1 MLSEALLLESVK
13 QKPSFSPKFFIFV
26 QKFCEMRK
34 SMFLVLLAAIVL
46 ASCSNK
52 EQTNQGSTSKGQEL
66 GVSSL
71 EEDSTRTISTDAVFD
86 KFFTEA
92 SLRVDYCLTGNQ
104 KETTY
109 SLKELI
115 REPYWSGS
123 KTNLV
128 DTLEFGNY
136 IVKVFESETDN
147 LLFSKG
153 YQNLYGEWQTTDEAK
168 QVTKTFDESVVV
180 PFPRVKIDI
189 ALYYKTWEGK
199 LKEGM
204 RFCVSPENYFIR
216 DYDNLNLP
224 VYDAWIGNEDITKA
238 VDVVILPE
246 GYTQAEMDKFIKD
259 CDFFVESLFSYAPY
273 DRYRESFNVRGVLA
287 PSAESGCNMPGDH
300 VYKNTAMHFSFWT
313 FDSERYCMS
322 TDNRDIRDL
331 AGQVPYDQ
339 IYILVNTEKYGGGG
353 IYNFYCSSASSNRFS
368 SDVIIHEFG
377 HGFAGLADEYYYAGS
392 SEHMYNLELE
402 PWEPNITSLV
412 DFSDKW
418 GDMMDEETPVPTP
431 RKRKYEQ
438 TIGVFEGGGYEPKGM
453 YSPHMDCLM
462 NSLGHDFCPVCQ
474 RAIER
479 MILYYSK

>member
-1 MLSEALLLESVK
+1 MK
-13 QKPSFSPKFFIFV
+13 
-26 QKFCEMRK
+26 K
-34 SMFLVLLAAIVL
+34 SILFLLALVPLMAC
-46 ASCSNK
+46 A
-52 EQTNQGSTSKGQEL
+52 Q
-66 GVSSL
+66 
-71 EEDSTRTISTDAVFD
+71 FD
-86 KFFTEA
+86 NYFTEA
-92 SLRVDYCLTGNQ
+92 SLRVDYCLTGNHNM
-104 KETTY
+104 TTI

-136 IVKVFESETDN
+136 IVKVFESGTDN

-153 YQNLYGEWQTTDEAK
+153 YQNLFGEWQTTDEAK

-180 PFPRVKIDI
+180 PFPKVKIDI
-189 ALYYKTWEGK
+189 AMCYKTWEGE

-204 RFCVSPENYFIR
+204 RFSVSPDNYFIR

-353 IYNFYCSSASSNRFS
+353 IYNFYCSSASSNSFS

-402 PWEPNITSLV
+402 PWEPNITTMK
-412 DFSDKW
+412 DFGSKW
-418 GDMMDEETPVPTP
+418 GDMMDEGTPVPTP

-462 NSLGHDFCPVCQ
+462 NSFKGHDFCPVCQ

>member
-1 MLSEALLLESVK
+1 MLDLMQRYQKNVYLCRKYPAMKKTFFFLFALMPMMAFA
-13 QKPSFSPKFFIFV
+13 QFDTFF
-26 QKFCEMRK
+26 
-34 SMFLVLLAAIVL
+34 A
-46 ASCSNK
+46 
-52 EQTNQGSTSKGQEL
+52 
-66 GVSSL
+66 
-71 EEDSTRTISTDAVFD
+71 
-86 KFFTEA
+86 EA

-123 KTNLV
+123 KTNLI

-136 IVKVFESETDN
+136 IVKVFEAETDD

-168 QVTKTFDESVVV
+168 KVTKTFDESVVV
-180 PFPRVKIDI
+180 PFPKVKIDI
-189 ALYYKTWEGK
+189 AMCYKTWEGE
-199 LKEGM
+199 LVEGM
-204 RFCVSPENYFIR
+204 RFTVNPDDYFIR
-216 DYDNLNLP
+216 NYNDLHLP
-224 VYDAWIGNEDITKA
+224 VYEAWIGNKDITKA

-246 GYTQAEMDKFIKD
+246 GYTQAEMDKFTKD

-273 DRYRESFNVRGVLA
+273 DRYRESFNVRGVMVA
-287 PSAESGCNMPGDH
+287 SEESGCTMPGDH
-300 VYKNTAMHFSFWT
+300 IYKNTAMHFSFWT

-353 IYNFYCSSASSNRFS
+353 IYNFYCSSASSNDRS

-377 HGFAGLADEYYYAGS
+377 HGFAGLADEYYYAGA
-392 SEHMYNLELE
+392 SEHMYNLAVE

-412 DFSDKW
+412 DFSNKW
-418 GDMMDEETPVPTP
+418 GDMMDKETPVPTP
-431 RKRKYEQ
+431 REKKYRQ
-438 TIGVFEGGGYEPKGM
+438 TIGVFEGGGYEPEGM
-453 YSPHMDCLM
+453 YSPYMDCLM
-462 NSLGHDFCPVCQ
+462 NSFKGHEFCPVCQ

>member
-1 MLSEALLLESVK
+1 M
-13 QKPSFSPKFFIFV
+13 
-26 QKFCEMRK
+26 
-34 SMFLVLLAAIVL
+34 
-46 ASCSNK
+46 
-52 EQTNQGSTSKGQEL
+52 
-66 GVSSL
+66 
-71 EEDSTRTISTDAVFD
+71 
-86 KFFTEA
+86 
-92 SLRVDYCLTGNQ
+92 
-104 KETTY
+104 
-109 SLKELI
+109 
-115 REPYWSGS
+115 
-123 KTNLV
+123 
-128 DTLEFGNY
+128 
-136 IVKVFESETDN
+136 
-147 LLFSKG
+147 LFSKG

-259 CDFFVESLFSYAPY
+259 CDFFVVSLFSYAPY

>member
-1 MLSEALLLESVK
+1 
-13 QKPSFSPKFFIFV
+13 
-26 QKFCEMRK
+26 MRK

-273 DRYRESFNVRGVLA
+273 DRYRESFNVRGALA

>member
-1 MLSEALLLESVK
+1 MK
-13 QKPSFSPKFFIFV
+13 
-26 QKFCEMRK
+26 K
-34 SMFLVLLAAIVL
+34 SILFLLALVPLMAC
-46 ASCSNK
+46 A
-52 EQTNQGSTSKGQEL
+52 Q
-66 GVSSL
+66 
-71 EEDSTRTISTDAVFD
+71 FD
-86 KFFTEA
+86 NYFTEA
-92 SLRVDYCLTGNQ
+92 SLRVDYCLTGNHNM
-104 KETTY
+104 TTI

-136 IVKVFESETDN
+136 IVKVFESGTDN

-180 PFPRVKIDI
+180 PFPKVKIDI
-189 ALYYKTWEGK
+189 AMCYKTWEGE

-204 RFCVSPENYFIR
+204 RFSVSPDNYFIR

-353 IYNFYCSSASSNRFS
+353 IYNFYCSSASSNSFS

-402 PWEPNITSLV
+402 PWEPNITTMK
-412 DFSDKW
+412 DFGSKW
-418 GDMMDEETPVPTP
+418 GDMMDEGTPVPTP

-462 NSLGHDFCPVCQ
+462 NSFKGHDFCPVCQ

>member
-1 MLSEALLLESVK
+1 M
-13 QKPSFSPKFFIFV
+13 
-26 QKFCEMRK
+26 QKFRDMRK
-34 SMFLVLLAAIVL
+34 TMFLVLLAAIVL

-136 IVKVFESETDN
+136 IVKVFESGTDN

-153 YQNLYGEWQTTDEAK
+153 YQNLFGEWQTTDEAK

-189 ALYYKTWEGK
+189 ALYYKTWEGE

-204 RFCVSPENYFIR
+204 RFSVSPENYFIR

-353 IYNFYCSSASSNRFS
+353 IYNFYCSSASSNSFS